1 VGPRISA
8 AQSIER
14 FFQITFWGL
23 LVSAFMALVSTGRM
37 DALTTGVVGI
47 ALALRAL
54 ALTGRIRI
62 APNSRT
68 LSVLAL
74 STVAVWLADYF
85 LFSQNFFVA
94 SVHMAAIL
102 ASLRLVTARSHRNF
116 AFTGAVA
123 FAAIVASVLLASDA
137 SPLLWMALFL
147 LLAIA
152 VLASAEVRR
161 GFQRNEL
168 IVAPVEARV
177 TRRLAMAAV
186 GATVGVIMIAA
197 GLFLLVPRTA
207 RAAARLFPHSA
218 RLSGFST
225 SIDLG
230 RFGAIGKD
238 RRPVMHVRSYSGPLP
253 PGLLWRGTALTDF
266 DGKRWT
272 QMPVPVME
280 VIPRRTVMVA
290 DRNQRSRLDGNRM
303 LYRVDVDT
311 SDSGIL
317 FIAGVPE
324 YINIDLPKL
333 RRQWEDTYRALPVE
347 GQPLHYEISAWAGD
361 PLPYQMRDEE
371 RRRDLRLPPI
381 DPRVW
386 RLAQTWV
393 GEGATPREKAERI
406 EQHLKQ
412 EYKYSLETT
421 NSPPKDPIAD
431 FLFKTKRGYCE
442 YFASAMAV
450 MARSVGVPA
459 RVATG
464 FASGYYNSLSGQYV
478 IRGSEAHAWV
488 EAWIDGEGW
497 RTFDPTPAAPP
508 SAASVLATKLG
519 MWLDAADSI
528 WQQWVVSYDLTRQ
541 AELAMRVG
549 NRVHG
554 WSKLWDNA
562 AAAAQKWSLPQM
574 AGWTLAAIGFVLLMP
589 FAVIPAWRWWKG
601 RVRLRRIQRVGGT
614 RQDATE
620 LYLALLDR
628 LAAKGFARPESA
640 TPLEFARHLPEEQA
654 TRVVRFTELYNAVRF
669 GGRTTAAGELAEM
682 LAAFD
687 S

>member
-1 VGPRISA
+1 
-8 AQSIER
+8 
-14 FFQITFWGL
+14 
-23 LVSAFMALVSTGRM
+23 
-37 DALTTGVVGI
+37 
-47 ALALRAL
+47 
-54 ALTGRIRI
+54 
-62 APNSRT
+62 
-68 LSVLAL
+68 
-74 STVAVWLADYF
+74 
-85 LFSQNFFVA
+85 
-94 SVHMAAIL
+94 
-102 ASLRLVTARSHRNF
+102 
-116 AFTGAVA
+116 
-123 FAAIVASVLLASDA
+123 
-137 SPLLWMALFL
+137 
-147 LLAIA
+147 
-152 VLASAEVRR
+152 
-161 GFQRNEL
+161 
-168 IVAPVEARV
+168 
-177 TRRLAMAAV
+177 
-186 GATVGVIMIAA
+186 
-197 GLFLLVPRTA
+197 
-207 RAAARLFPHSA
+207 
-218 RLSGFST
+218 LSGFST

-230 RFGAIGKD
+230 RFGAIAKD

-253 PGLLWRGTALTDF
+253 AGLLWRGTALTDF

-280 VIPRRTVMVA
+280 VTPRRTVMVA
-290 DRNQRSRLDGNRM
+290 DRNQRSRLDGDRM
-303 LYRVDVDT
+303 LYRVDVDS

-324 YINIDLPKL
+324 YINIDLPRL
-333 RRQWEDTYRALPVE
+333 RRLWEDTYRALPVE

-361 PLPYQMRDEE
+361 PLPYRMRDEE

-386 RLAQTWV
+386 RLAHTWA
-393 GEGATPREKAERI
+393 GEGSTPREKATRI

-421 NSPPKDPIAD
+421 NRPPQDPVAD
-431 FLFKTKRGYCE
+431 FLFNTKRGYCE

-450 MARSVGVPA
+450 MVRSVGVPA

-464 FASGYYNSLSGQYV
+464 FASGYYNSLSGEYV

-508 SAASVLATKLG
+508 TLASALMTKLG
-519 MWLDAADSI
+519 MWMDAADSI

-541 AELAMRVG
+541 AELAMRFG
-549 NRVHG
+549 NRIHG
-554 WSKLWDNA
+554 WSKWWGDA
-562 AAAAQKWSLPQM
+562 TAAAQKWSLPQV
-574 AGWTLAAIGFVLLMP
+574 AGWALAAIGFVLLMP
-589 FAVIPAWRWWKG
+589 FAVIPAWRWWQG